1 MNGLIEIEE
10 PSRQD
15 QMECG
20 PFTIE
25 TVQCG
30 KKLTDMTAVCQF
42 FAAYDVMT
50 GQDALTILP
59 TPTKEAEDIIMNELV
74 PHYQDVKKIV
84 VDEKLVEINVRFLKE
99 GSKKI
104 VKQRLVQGELPLV
117 HDLYRTEQLN
127 LPAQP
132 RELKYYLIDKKNVQI
147 IHTKEAQEI
156 GDFIKSSFFAR
167 DGVLSLI
174 PRGWKL
180 KEDLLEA
187 VSIRTFASFADRII
201 LVVDREDLSVVGLD
215 LYG

>member
-1 MNGLIEIEE
+1 MNGLIEIDE

-15 QMECG
+15 QIECG
-20 PFTIE
+20 AFTIE

-30 KKLTDMTAVCQF
+30 KQLNDMTAVCQF
-42 FAAYDVMT
+42 FAALDVIT

-59 TPTKEAEDIIMNELV
+59 TPTKKAEDIIMNELV

-104 VKQRLVQGELPLV
+104 VKQRLVQGELPFV
-117 HDLYRTEQLN
+117 HDLYRTEPLN
-127 LPAQP
+127 IPAYP
-132 RELKYYLIDKKNVQI
+132 RELKYYLIDKKFVKPV
-147 IHTKEAQEI
+147 HTKEAKEI
-156 GDFIKSSFFAR
+156 GDFVKSSFFAR
-167 DGVLSLI
+167 DGVLSLT
-174 PRGWKL
+174 PRGWNL
-180 KEDLLEA
+180 EEELLNA

-201 LVVDREDLSVVGLD
+201 LVVDREDLSIVGLD